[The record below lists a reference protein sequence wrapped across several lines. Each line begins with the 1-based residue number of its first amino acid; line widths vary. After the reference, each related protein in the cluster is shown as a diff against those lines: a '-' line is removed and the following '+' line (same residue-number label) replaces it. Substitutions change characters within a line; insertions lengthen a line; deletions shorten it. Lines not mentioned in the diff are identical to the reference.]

1 LVTDIANLR
10 NREFRRILLIKLSAV
25 GDVVH
30 SFPVANRLRRRYP
43 AARIDWV
50 LKPSIAELVCHHPA
64 IDNVVLYADHAASH
78 SWQSGWA
85 AIGAARRLFAE
96 LRAAEYELVID
107 LQGQLRT
114 AILTLAT
121 GAPLRIGFDRPRAQ
135 VWRTSKRQLTA
146 LARRHAWQ
154 GAREGAWLAYT
165 HRLSIPTLDM
175 HAVDRYLRFVSMLG
189 LGDDG
194 VDFSFTIPD
203 GSAARA
209 DRLLGERLGD
219 NDGKPLA
226 IIAPGTIWETK
237 HWSNEGFAQVA
248 RHLVRRNFAVV
259 LIGSKGECGVCQQVA
274 EAAPGVVNLAGLTTL
289 SELAAIVRRAVICIT
304 NDSGPMHLAVALDR
318 PVVSVFGPTDALW
331 IGPYLRPG
339 AVLSASLAC
348 SPCYLRKLSRCP
360 HQHACM
366 RGISAEAVIDR
377 IETVLASQHGG
388 SSAASVG
395 RLSGPVDPQCPC

>member
-1 LVTDIANLR
+1 MVADIASLQ

-50 LKPSIAELVCHHPA
+50 VKPSIAELVRHHPA
-64 IDNVVLYADHAASH
+64 INNVVLYADHAASH
-78 SWQSGWA
+78 SWRSGWA

-96 LRAAEYELVID
+96 LRSAEYELVID

-114 AILTLAT
+114 AILALAT
-121 GAPLRIGFDRPRAQ
+121 GAPLRIGFDRPRTQ
-135 VWRTSKRQLTA
+135 VWCASERQFTA

-154 GAREGAWLAYT
+154 GAREGSWLAYT
-165 HRLSIPTLDM
+165 HRLSIPTLDT

-189 LGDDG
+189 PGEDG

-203 GSAARA
+203 SSAAHA
-209 DRLLGERLGD
+209 DRLLGERIGES
-219 NDGKPLA
+219 DGKPLA
-226 IIAPGTIWETK
+226 VIAPGTIWETK
-237 HWSNEGFAQVA
+237 HWSNKGFAQVA

-289 SELAAIVRRAVICIT
+289 SELAAIVRRAAICIT

-318 PVVSVFGPTDALW
+318 PVVSVFGPTDPLW

-348 SPCYLRKLSRCP
+348 SPCYLRQLSRCP

-366 RGISAEAVIDR
+366 RGISSESVIDR
-377 IETVLASQHGG
+377 IETVLAGQHGR
-388 SSAASVG
+388 SSAASAGDGVA
-395 RLSGPVDPQCPC
+395 Q